1 MRAREKG
8 TFAEE
13 IGMLAGW
20 PEHGSFLP
28 SPKGAAFWRHL
39 QPRPQV
45 LTHHKLPLA
54 CHFKQKRMVA
64 PLAKARGGTPTR
76 DIPGPADMA
85 LRSRQIKY
93 LNNKAELRL
102 TGNVGLRSKITH
114 SFKSA
119 FTKEYLFSSPFLL
132 KGRVV
137 NQWCVLTLLNYKIFH
152 LRLALK
158 IHVYKVQ

>member
-1 MRAREKG
+1 MRARKKG
-8 TFAEE
+8 TFAKE
-13 IGMLAGW
+13 IGTLAGW

-45 LTHHKLPLA
+45 LMHYKLPLA

-64 PLAKARGGTPTR
+64 PLAKERDGTPTR
-76 DIPGPADMA
+76 DISGPADMA
-85 LRSRQIKY
+85 PRSQQIKY

-114 SFKSA
+114 SLKSA
-119 FTKEYLFSSPFLL
+119 FTKEYLFSSPVSF
-132 KGRVV
+132 KRKSCQSVV
-137 NQWCVLTLLNYKIFH
+137 CAYITEL
-152 LRLALK
+152 
-158 IHVYKVQ
+158 